1 MRCEDSLETIEEDKE
16 WTPPT
21 CSSKSTTINTQN
33 TIINSEIRNFIRLLK
48 CDG

>member
-21 CSSKSTTINTQN
+21 CSSKSTTINTQ
-33 TIINSEIRNFIRLLK
+33 IRLLIAK
-48 CDG
+48 SEIL